1 MGRDPLCTIITGA
14 ASGIGAATARILA
27 AKGRRLVLVDQCA
40 SGLARFTE
48 SLLNATETD
57 APRVV
62 IGDVTDADFCREFAG
77 SLAASGWLPAGLV
90 NSAGVMSRTSLAE
103 TTPKE
108 WNRVMAVNV
117 TAVFT
122 MVQALAPLL
131 RDADGASVVNV
142 SSVAGI
148 RAVPGRPVY
157 NTSKAALLG
166 LTRSLAMDLNAWGI
180 RVNAVCPASID
191 TPMARAATA
200 EMSTADAAEYE
211 TKHFRRQLMNRYG
224 TPDEVANV
232 IAFLLSSQASFMTG
246 LAVPVDGGYTVW

>member
-1 MGRDPLCTIITGA
+1 
-14 ASGIGAATARILA
+14 
-27 AKGRRLVLVDQCA
+27 
-40 SGLARFTE
+40 
-48 SLLNATETD
+48 
-57 APRVV
+57 
-62 IGDVTDADFCREFAG
+62 
-77 SLAASGWLPAGLV
+77 
-90 NSAGVMSRTSLAE
+90 MSRTSLAE
-103 TTPKE
+103 TTPEE

-157 NTSKAALLG
+157 NTSKAALIG

-191 TPMARAATA
+191 TPMARAATV
-200 EMSTADAAEYE
+200 EMSATDAARYE
-211 TKHFRRQLMNRYG
+211 SKHFHRQLINRYG